1 MKRAIAILLCASW
14 WYMGAGAHGRMYPFG
29 PFPSFAA
36 CESFRVQHGGSTM
49 LPISTLPCREAK

>member
-36 CESFRVQHGGSTM
+36 CESFRAAHVEPKS
-49 LPISTLPCREAK
+49 PCREAT